1 MENLKRNLDIVDLQ
15 KCIQIMRLSARQ
27 RPQCRMILIE
37 FRTDSL
43 EKPRSGIVQ
52 KTQTKNLF
60 HVGLTPAEMY
70 TFRPFYYFVELEK
83 CATQSSG
90 I

>member
-1 MENLKRNLDIVDLQ
+1 
-15 KCIQIMRLSARQ
+15 
-27 RPQCRMILIE
+27 MILIE

-43 EKPRSGIVQ
+43 EKPRSGVVK
-52 KTQTKNLF
+52 KTQTKTLF
-60 HVGLTPAEMY
+60 HVDLTPAEMC
-70 TFRPFYYFVELEK
+70 TFWPFYYFVELEK